1 MNDHH
6 FSIDSILGSLPY
18 VVPIAAIENQ
28 RNGMHLALIRGVYV
42 DLLRALLRIS
52 AYRKAAAHLAYFATL
67 SEPSTDQ
74 CAVSGFE
81 FYV

>member
-28 RNGMHLALIRGVYV
+28 RNGMRLALIRGAYV

-52 AYRKAAAHLAYFATL
+52 AYRKEISSHGILRDTRFAFPR
-67 SEPSTDQ
+67 SMH
-74 CAVSGFE
+74 CV
-81 FYV
+81 